1 MQDKTKTGPTQNTQD
16 QEIEKERQENLQS
29 EDQQHFQDC
38 LILTQALQHFETPV
52 IQGKVCH

>member
-1 MQDKTKTGPTQNTQD
+1 MQDKTKTGQTQDTQD

-38 LILTQALQHFETPV
+38 LILTRALQHFQTPAM
-52 IQGKVCH
+52 QDKVCH